1 MNIFEDLV
9 LELKEENL
17 LEDTFLDALEAR
29 ARELEGGDSL
39 PASPQ
44 LDSRSAHLDLEG
56 HTNGHSDAVLR
67 QSGNEP
73 SRDELIHQTAEKI
86 EADAPE
92 VADMQLMGNDET
104 IEIRRP
110 TSDKEFFKKR
120 ANGEVMSLQL
130 VEHVVSALEREHLK
144 IIPKTYDDL
153 SVKKALHKFMQ
164 VAEDALSDAHK
175 EAEFHLMQEIEAW
188 CSVLAKRDAE
198 ISIAA
203 LRRYCENCRPKLS
216 SQAMLALARFYR
228 NLPYNED
235 VRGKF
240 DYILTRLFSRA
251 VEDDT
256 RKLLFSGSE
265 MFGHIKALYADW
277 SSIPL
282 YSADDEENIT
292 LAAGSFRELQQEAE
306 DASRFDDLIRSD
318 YFGRLRL
325 FKENIA
331 ELFFAPTVITAAIE
345 CNISVGNAYVH
356 LLDKERLAS
365 GAAVTHEKYG
375 SLDDQTVSEAAART
389 LELDVTLRH
398 LIDPS
403 EIRDREDEL
412 AEPQAEHVEQ
422 PIEKLDL
429 SSHKTE
435 ASVAAIRPRRPL
447 LEVVREKCFGIN
459 PLLLIGSIVLIAIS
473 VGIYVWATWFI
484 EEDTTFSKGVVMVKL
499 DQVPFKENLKLAKK
513 SGDTFYGVVL
523 PSWETMTNEKR
534 EEFLR
539 SVSEYGKTGGWVNV
553 NLLNSQ
559 GKTVGYASPGHFE
572 IIDKPQ

>member
-17 LEDTFLDALEAR
+17 LENTFLDELESR
-29 ARELEGGDSL
+29 AREVEGADESPKAAMPAESSPPLENFPSDL
-39 PASPQ
+39 PE
-44 LDSRSAHLDLEG
+44 L
-56 HTNGHSDAVLR
+56 
-67 QSGNEP
+67 
-73 SRDELIHQTAEKI
+73 SRDDEVPREELIYQSAEKI

-92 VADMQLMGNDET
+92 VADMQLMGSDET

-110 TSDKEFFKKR
+110 TSEKEFFKKR

-144 IIPKTYDDL
+144 IVPRTYDDL

-164 VAEDALSDAHK
+164 VAEDDATDAHK
-175 EAEFHLMQEIEAW
+175 QSEFQLMQEIEMW
-188 CSVLAKRDAE
+188 CSALAKRDAE

-228 NLPYNED
+228 NLAYSEE

-251 VEDDT
+251 VADDT

-265 MFGHIKALYADW
+265 MYGHIKALYADW

-282 YSADDEENIT
+282 YSADDEENIM
-292 LAAGSFRELQQEAE
+292 LASASFRELQQEAE
-306 DASRFDDLIRSD
+306 DATAFDDLIRSD
-318 YFGRLRL
+318 FFGRIRL

-345 CNISVGNAYVH
+345 CNVSVGNTYVK

-375 SLDDQTVSEAAART
+375 SLDDQAVSEAAART
-389 LELDVTLRH
+389 LELDATLRH

-403 EIRDREDEL
+403 ADRDDDSEPP
-412 AEPQAEHVEQ
+412 AEQHSEHVE
-422 PIEKLDL
+422 PVEKIDL
-429 SSHKTE
+429 HVE
-435 ASVAAIRPRRPL
+435 RVEPSVAAVRERTKPL
-447 LEVVREKCFGIN
+447 LERIRERTFGIN
-459 PLLLIGSIVLIAIS
+459 PLLLIGAIVLVTIS
-473 VGIYVWATWFI
+473 LGIYAWASMYV
-484 EEDTTFSKGVVMVKL
+484 EEDSALSKDVITLKL
-499 DQVPFKENLKLAKK
+499 DPIPFKENLKLAKK

-523 PSWETMTNEKR
+523 PSWETMTDGKR

-539 SVSEYGKTGGWVNV
+539 AVFEYGKTGGWVNV
-553 NLLNSQ
+553 NLLNGQ
-559 GKTVGYASPGHFE
+559 GKTVGYASPNHFE

>member
-17 LEDTFLDALEAR
+17 LENTFLDQLESR
-29 ARELEGGDSL
+29 AREVEGVEKPQVSVPAEGPSFAEELRSDL
-39 PASPQ
+39 P
-44 LDSRSAHLDLEG
+44 DL
-56 HTNGHSDAVLR
+56 TRND
-67 QSGNEP
+67 EP
-73 SRDELIHQTAEKI
+73 RREDIIYQVAEKI

-92 VADMQLMGNDET
+92 VADMQLMGSDEK

-110 TSDKEFFKKR
+110 TSDQEFFKKR

-153 SVKKALHKFMQ
+153 SVKKALHRFMQ
-164 VAEDALSDAHK
+164 VAEDAATDAHK
-175 EAEFHLMQEIEAW
+175 QGEFQLMQEIEMW
-188 CSVLAKRDAE
+188 CSALAKRDAE

-228 NLPYNED
+228 NLACNED

-251 VEDDT
+251 VADDT

-265 MFGHIKALYADW
+265 MYGHIKALYADW

-282 YSADDEENIT
+282 YSADDEENIV
-292 LAAGSFRELQQEAE
+292 LAAASFRELQQEAE
-306 DASRFDDLIRSD
+306 DATQFDDLIRSD
-318 YFGRLRL
+318 FFARIRS

-345 CNISVGNAYVH
+345 CNVSVGNTYVR

-375 SLDDQTVSEAAART
+375 SLDDQAVSEAAART
-389 LELDVTLRH
+389 LELDTTLRH

-403 EIRDREDEL
+403 AEREDDD
-412 AEPQAEHVEQ
+412 EPAEHHTEHIEPVEK
-422 PIEKLDL
+422 IDL
-429 SSHKTE
+429 HFDKVE
-435 ASVAAIRPRRPL
+435 PSVAAIGPRKSL
-447 LEVVREKCFGIN
+447 MEKVRERTFGIN
-459 PLLLIGSIVLIAIS
+459 PLLLIGAVVLITIS
-473 VGIYVWATWFI
+473 VGIYAWASMYV
-484 EEDTTFSKGVVMVKL
+484 EEDSALSKDVMMIKL
-499 DQVPFKENLKLAKK
+499 DPIPFKENLKVAKK
-513 SGDTFYGVVL
+513 SGDTFYGVVV
-523 PSWETMTNEKR
+523 PGWETMTSEKR

-539 SVSEYGKTGGWVNV
+539 ALSDYGKTGGWVSV

>member
-17 LEDTFLDALEAR
+17 LENTFLDELESR
-29 ARELEGGDSL
+29 AREVVGADERPQVST
-39 PASPQ
+39 PA
-44 LDSRSAHLDLEG
+44 E
-56 HTNGHSDAVLR
+56 TVLR
-67 QSGNEP
+67 SDLPVLTREGEVAREEIIYQS
-73 SRDELIHQTAEKI
+73 AEKI

-92 VADMQLMGNDET
+92 VADMQLMGSDET

-110 TSDKEFFKKR
+110 TSEKEFFKKR

-144 IIPKTYDDL
+144 IVPRTYDDL

-164 VAEDALSDAHK
+164 VAEDAATDAHK
-175 EAEFHLMQEIEAW
+175 QGEFQLMQEIEMW
-188 CSVLAKRDAE
+188 CSALAKRDAE

-228 NLPYNED
+228 NLAYSED

-251 VEDDT
+251 VADDT
-256 RKLLFSGSE
+256 RRLLFSGSE
-265 MFGHIKALYADW
+265 MYGHIKALYADW

-282 YSADDEENIT
+282 YSADDEENIV
-292 LAAGSFRELQQEAE
+292 LAAASFRELQQEAE
-306 DASRFDDLIRSD
+306 DAEHFDDLIRSD
-318 YFGRLRL
+318 FFGRIRL

-345 CNISVGNAYVH
+345 CNVSVGNTYVK

-375 SLDDQTVSEAAART
+375 SLDDQAVSEAAART
-389 LELDVTLRH
+389 LELDATLRH

-403 EIRDREDEL
+403 AERDDDS
-412 AEPQAEHVEQ
+412 EPADQHPEHVE
-422 PIEKLDL
+422 PVEKIDF
-429 SSHKTE
+429 HVE
-435 ASVAAIRPRRPL
+435 RVEPSVAAIRDRRPL
-447 LEVVREKCFGIN
+447 LERIRERTFGIN
-459 PLLLIGSIVLIAIS
+459 PLLLVGAIVLITIS
-473 VGIYVWATWFI
+473 LGIYAWASMYV
-484 EEDTTFSKGVVMVKL
+484 EEDSALSKDVIMLKL
-499 DQVPFKENLKLAKK
+499 DPIPFKENLKLAKK

-523 PSWETMTNEKR
+523 PGWETMTNEKR

-539 SVSEYGKTGGWVNV
+539 AISEYGKTGGWVNV

>member
-29 ARELEGGDSL
+29 AKEVEGFGTES
-39 PASPQ
+39 ASDH
-44 LDSRSAHLDLEG
+44 LDSEVAHLELDD
-56 HTNGHSDAVLR
+56 HSNGRSDAVLR
-67 QSGNEP
+67 RSESDP
-73 SRDELIHQTAEKI
+73 SRDELIYQTAEKI
-86 EADAPE
+86 EADAPD
-92 VADMQLMGNDET
+92 VADMQLMGSDET

-164 VAEDALSDAHK
+164 VAEDSSSDAHK
-175 EAEFHLMQEIEAW
+175 ESEFQLMQEIEAW

-228 NLPYNED
+228 NLPYNEN

-240 DYILTRLFSRA
+240 DYIVTRLFSRA

-282 YSADDEENIT
+282 YSADDEENIV
-292 LAAGSFRELQQEAE
+292 LAAASFRELQQEAE
-306 DASRFDDLIRSD
+306 DASQFDALIRSD
-318 YFGRLRL
+318 FFGRIRL

-345 CNISVGNAYVH
+345 CNVSVSNTYIR

-375 SLDDQTVSEAAART
+375 SLDDQAVSEAAART
-389 LELDVTLRH
+389 LELDTTLRH

-403 EIRDREDEL
+403 VGRDENDDSVEQRS
-412 AEPQAEHVEQ
+412 EHIEQ
-422 PIEKLDL
+422 PIEKIDL
-429 SSHKTE
+429 SSHRVE
-435 ASVAAIRPRRPL
+435 PSAAAIKTRRSL

-459 PLLLIGSIVLIAIS
+459 PFLLLGATVLIAIS
-473 VGIYVWATWFI
+473 VGVYVWATWFI

-499 DQVPFKENLKLAKK
+499 DQVPFKENLRLAKK

-539 SVSEYGKTGGWVNV
+539 SISEYGKTGGWVNV

>member
-17 LEDTFLDALEAR
+17 LENTFLDELESR
-29 ARELEGGDSL
+29 AREVEGVEERPQVSMRADDPPPADDLHADL
-39 PASPQ
+39 P
-44 LDSRSAHLDLEG
+44 DL
-56 HTNGHSDAVLR
+56 AR
-67 QSGNEP
+67 KNEP
-73 SRDELIHQTAEKI
+73 PREEIIYQAAEKI

-92 VADMQLMGNDET
+92 VADMQLMGSDEK

-164 VAEDALSDAHK
+164 VAEDAASDAHK
-175 EAEFHLMQEIEAW
+175 QGEFQLMQEIEMW
-188 CSVLAKRDAE
+188 CSALAKRDAE
-198 ISIAA
+198 VSIAA

-228 NLPYNED
+228 NLAYSED

-251 VEDDT
+251 VADDT

-265 MFGHIKALYADW
+265 MYGHIKALYADW

-282 YSADDEENIT
+282 YSADDDENIV
-292 LAAGSFRELQQEAE
+292 LAAASFRELQQEAE
-306 DASRFDDLIRSD
+306 DTQQFDDLIRSD
-318 YFGRLRL
+318 FFGRIRL

-345 CNISVGNAYVH
+345 CNVSVGNTYVR

-375 SLDDQTVSEAAART
+375 SLDDQAVSEAAART
-389 LELDVTLRH
+389 LELDTTLRH

-403 EIRDREDEL
+403 AEREDDEEPNEEPHIEHKEPVEIL
-412 AEPQAEHVEQ
+412 DFDAEKVER
-422 PIEKLDL
+422 
-429 SSHKTE
+429 
-435 ASVAAIRPRRPL
+435 SVAAVGPRTSL
-447 LEVVREKCFGIN
+447 LEKIRARTFGIN
-459 PLLLIGSIVLIAIS
+459 PLLLIGAIVLITIS
-473 VGIYVWATWFI
+473 LGIYAWASMYV
-484 EEDTTFSKGVVMVKL
+484 EEDTALSKDVIMLKL
-499 DQVPFKENLKLAKK
+499 DPIPFKENLKVAKK

-523 PSWETMTNEKR
+523 PGWETMTSEKR

-539 SVSEYGKTGGWVNV
+539 AISDYGKTGGWVNV

>member
-17 LEDTFLDALEAR
+17 LENTFLDQLESR
-29 ARELEGGDSL
+29 AREVEGVDVRPNVSL
-39 PASPQ
+39 PAEGLPHTDDFPADLIGS
-44 LDSRSAHLDLEG
+44 SREA
-56 HTNGHSDAVLR
+56 
-67 QSGNEP
+67 EP
-73 SRDELIHQTAEKI
+73 PREEIIYQTAEKI

-92 VADMQLMGNDET
+92 VADMQLMGSDEK

-110 TSDKEFFKKR
+110 TSDIEFFKKR

-130 VEHVVSALEREHLK
+130 VEHVVSAIEREHLK

-164 VAEDALSDAHK
+164 VAEDAATDAHK
-175 EAEFHLMQEIEAW
+175 QGEFQLMQEIEMW
-188 CSVLAKRDAE
+188 CSALSKRDAE

-203 LRRYCENCRPKLS
+203 LRTYCENCRPKLS

-228 NLPYNED
+228 NLAYSED

-251 VEDDT
+251 VADDT

-265 MFGHIKALYADW
+265 MYGHIKALYADW

-282 YSADDEENIT
+282 YSADDEQNIV
-292 LAAGSFRELQQEAE
+292 LAAASFRELQQEAE
-306 DASRFDDLIRSD
+306 DAAQFDDLIRSD
-318 YFGRLRL
+318 FFGRIRL

-331 ELFFAPTVITAAIE
+331 EIFFAPTVITAAIE
-345 CNISVGNAYVH
+345 CNVSVGNTYVR

-375 SLDDQTVSEAAART
+375 SLDDQAVSEAAART
-389 LELDVTLRH
+389 LELDTTLRH

-403 EIRDREDEL
+403 AEREDDEEPAEQHTES
-412 AEPQAEHVEQ
+412 AEPVEK
-422 PIEKLDL
+422 IEFPL
-429 SSHKTE
+429 HKVE
-435 ASVAAIRPRRPL
+435 PSVAAIGPRTSI
-447 LEVVREKCFGIN
+447 LEKVRVRTFGIN
-459 PLLLIGSIVLIAIS
+459 PLLLIGAVVLITIS
-473 VGIYVWATWFI
+473 LGIFAWASMYV
-484 EEDTTFSKGVVMVKL
+484 EEDTALSKDVIMLKL
-499 DQVPFKENLKLAKK
+499 DPIPFKENLKLAKK

-523 PSWETMTNEKR
+523 PGWETMTNEKR

-539 SVSEYGKTGGWVNV
+539 TISEYGKTGGWVNV
-553 NLLNSQ
+553 NLLNGQ